1 MLILVNKSAH
11 EGEKFFR
18 LLQRIVRVLRRI
30 VRVETMKPID
40 TVKALKTAKVKLLLA
55 LHSVLC
61 SCK

>member
-18 LLQRIVRVLRRI
+18 LLRRI